1 MRERQLTLECSYPD
15 TSAVPEMPL
24 TVQQAA
30 PLWGQSEKATR
41 RYFAKVEGVRIIR
54 NPYRYDSKRKRHVRK
69 YDTLLIPPSVLQ
81 REIRKI
87 TKSVA

>member
-1 MRERQLTLECSYPD
+1 MRERQSRLSGAPVNAPVTVEI
-15 TSAVPEMPL
+15 PL

-30 PLWGQSEKATR
+30 RFWGQSEKATR
-41 RYFAKVEGVRIIR
+41 RYFAKVDGVRVIQ
-54 NPYRYDSKRKRHVRK
+54 NPYRYDPSRKRHVRK
-69 YDTLLIPPSVLQ
+69 YDTLLIPPSVLE

>member
-1 MRERQLTLECSYPD
+1 MRERQLTLEESD
-15 TSAVPEMPL
+15 SNASGTPEKPL
-24 TVQQAA
+24 TVQQVA

-41 RYFAKVEGVRIIR
+41 RYFANVEGVRIIH
-54 NPYRYDSKRKRHVRK
+54 NPYRYDSKRRRHVRK

>member
-1 MRERQLTLECSYPD
+1 MRDGQLALRDSHSD
-15 TSAVPEMPL
+15 TSGIAEIPL

-30 PLWGQSEKATR
+30 LVWGQSEKATR
-41 RYFAKVEGVRIIR
+41 RYFAQVENVRIIHS
-54 NPYRYDSKRKRHVRK
+54 PYRYDARRRRHVRK